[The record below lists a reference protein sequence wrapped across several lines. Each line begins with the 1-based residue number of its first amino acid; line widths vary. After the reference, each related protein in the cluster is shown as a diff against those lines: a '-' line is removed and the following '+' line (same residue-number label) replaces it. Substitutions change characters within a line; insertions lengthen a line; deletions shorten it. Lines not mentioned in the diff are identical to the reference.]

1 MQMSYLVAVVE
12 EEDHLDH
19 SEAVVEE
26 EDHPDHSE
34 AVEVEEGVLVDFLKG
49 VWKQL
54 HAIYRFIYNICLSF
68 AEQSIV

>member
-1 MQMSYLVAVVE
+1 ME

-34 AVEVEEGVLVDFLKG
+34 AAEVEEGVLVDFLKG
-49 VWKQL
+49 
-54 HAIYRFIYNICLSF
+54 I
-68 AEQSIV
+68 